1 MGTSILY
8 HYLVDYSICSTIRR
22 VLFAGTV
29 RRSTIETMTVKIETF
44 NQLPVRD
51 YFQQIVDAVDTHQ
64 VTIVTAETG
73 AGKSTQIPQY
83 LAEHGYTRVIV
94 TQPRILAARNLSHRV
109 REEWSLRNTEDASEI
124 IGYRTAHERD
134 DSGNTKI
141 LYCTDGLQLVRE
153 ITGVGISEK
162 QVLVLDEVH
171 EWNENMEVLVA
182 WAKKRCEEEPRF
194 KVVIMSATIETE
206 SLASFFGTDAI
217 IDIPGRY
224 FEVSKR
230 RGKDVLTELF
240 NQLDN
245 RGKNVLTFLPGKAEI
260 QDVVDAI
267 AKKAQTAGVAVIPL
281 HSQLEA
287 DDQQKAFANY
297 PKGKIILATN
307 IAQTSVTID
316 DIDVVIDS
324 GLERQSE
331 VRNGVEGLFIAQIS
345 QADSRQRAGR
355 AGRTKPG
362 EYILAQ
368 YDTMPC
374 IDIKD
379 RPEYAIPEIMRK
391 HIDRLTLRLANVGID
406 IETLDFYH
414 DPSKR
419 AIQRAKKTLMALGA
433 MTSAG
438 EVTDIGR
445 KMERFPVES
454 NYARML
460 VEADEYSKE
469 VQAKLAAI
477 IAIQEVGGI
486 VKGGTR
492 FTGWRKY
499 TKQTKSD
506 LIAEYDVYLALENI
520 YEADYEELGIIGKN
534 VDKAK
539 EVIER
544 LDNDLALS
552 DIELTPVLPEEEP
565 SLLRCITAGE
575 TDQIWMTIDER
586 GTVEHIFSGQQREL
600 SSSTVVRNP
609 TLISGTP
616 FDLQVPLRSG
626 GLETLHLVT
635 GITTVNTD
643 ILLELSPEQFQSK
656 RGRTVYDPRLGCLVD
671 RQQVRFGKRVLEG
684 IGQPRL
690 EDTKENRT
698 LFAREFARWAYD
710 LLERQRRDLQRF
722 HKRVPVVAP
731 NRVDQEVRARGGGI
745 VSLDQL
751 SSTDKQKMLAL
762 SKLETYFGDDFIYQL
777 GKPRRQVRPEQKASR
792 GWEPRHKRKVK
803 RDKW

>member
-1 MGTSILY
+1 
-8 HYLVDYSICSTIRR
+8 
-22 VLFAGTV
+22 
-29 RRSTIETMTVKIETF
+29 MTVNTNTF
-44 NQLPVRD
+44 NELPVRE
-51 YFQQIVDAVDTHQ
+51 YFQTIIDAVDTHQ
-64 VTIVTAETG
+64 VTIITAETG

-83 LAEHGYTRVIV
+83 LAEHGYNRVIV
-94 TQPRILAARNLSHRV
+94 TQPRILAARNLSQRV
-109 REEWSLRNTEDASEI
+109 REEWSLRNSEDASEV

-134 DSGNTKI
+134 DSGQTKI

-153 ITGVGISEK
+153 ITGMGISER

-194 KVVIMSATIETE
+194 KVVIMSATIESE
-206 SLASFFGTDAI
+206 SLAAYFGTDAI
-217 IDIPGRY
+217 IDIPGRH
-224 FEVSKR
+224 FEVTQR
-230 RGKDVLTELF
+230 RGRDVLSELF
-240 NQLDN
+240 AQIEN
-245 RGKNVLTFLPGKAEI
+245 RGHNVLTFLPGKAEI
-260 QDVVDAI
+260 QDVTDAI
-267 AKKAQTAGVAVIPL
+267 ASKAAAAKVEVIPL

-287 DDQQKAFANY
+287 EDQQKAFASY
-297 PKGKIILATN
+297 PNGKIILATN

-345 QADSRQRAGR
+345 QADSKQRAGR

-374 IDIKD
+374 IELKD

-419 AIQRAKKTLMALGA
+419 AIQRAKKTLIALGA
-433 MTSAG
+433 LTTSG

-445 KMERFPVES
+445 HMERFPVES
-454 NYARML
+454 NYARMM
-460 VEADEYSKE
+460 VEADNYSKE

-486 VKGGTR
+486 IRGGTR
-492 FTGWRKY
+492 YDGWKKY
-499 TKQTKSD
+499 TRQTKSD
-506 LIAEYDVYLALENI
+506 LLAQYDVYLALPNI
-520 YEADYEELGIIGKN
+520 LEADYEELGIIGKN
-534 VDKAK
+534 VEKAE

-544 LDNDLALS
+544 LHNDLALN
-552 DIELTPVLPEEEP
+552 DIPLNAIEQDEEA

-575 TDQIWMTIDER
+575 IDQLWSLVDEMS

-600 SSSTVVRNP
+600 SSSSVVRNP
-609 TLISGTP
+609 TLITGTP

-635 GITTVNTD
+635 GVTIVNAD
-643 ILLELSPEQFQSK
+643 ILLEVSPELFQSK
-656 RGRTVYDPRLGCLVD
+656 RGKTVYDPRLGVVVD
-671 RQQVRFGKRVLEG
+671 RQQIRFGKRVLEG
-684 IGQPRL
+684 AGQPRL
-690 EDTKENRT
+690 EDTNENRK
-698 LFAREFARWAYD
+698 LFIREYSRWAYEQ
-710 LLERQRRDLQRF
+710 LERQRRQLERF
-722 HKRVPVVAP
+722 HKRVPSVSP
-731 NRVDQEVRARGGGI
+731 NQVEQEFRSRADGI
-745 VSLDQL
+745 ISLDQL
-751 SSTDKQKMLAL
+751 DSKDKQRVIAL
-762 SKLETYFGDDFIYQL
+762 SKLETYLGDDFIFRL
-777 GKPRRQVRPEQKASR
+777 GKPRRQPRPEEKR
-792 GWEPRHKRKVK
+792 HHGWKPKHKRKTK
-803 RDKW
+803 REKW

>member
-1 MGTSILY
+1 
-8 HYLVDYSICSTIRR
+8 
-22 VLFAGTV
+22 
-29 RRSTIETMTVKIETF
+29 MTTKIDTF
-44 NQLPVRD
+44 NDLPVRN
-51 YFQQIVDAVDTHQ
+51 YFQAILDAVDTHQ

-83 LAEHGYTRVIV
+83 LAEHGYDRVIV
-94 TQPRILAARNLSHRV
+94 TQPRILAARNLTHRV
-109 REEWSLRNTEDASEI
+109 RDEWALRNTEDASEV
-124 IGYRTAHERD
+124 IGYRTAHERE

-153 ITGVGISEK
+153 ITGSGISDK

-182 WAKKRCEEEPRF
+182 WAKKRCEEDPHF

-206 SLASFFGTDAI
+206 SLATYFGTDAI

-224 FEVSKR
+224 FEVTKR
-230 RGKDVLTELF
+230 RGKDVLYELF
-240 NQLDN
+240 AQIES
-245 RGKNVLTFLPGKAEI
+245 RGKNVLTFLPGKSEI
-260 QDVVDAI
+260 QNVMEAI
-267 AKKAQTAGVAVIPL
+267 EKKATAAGVAVIPL

-287 DDQQKAFANY
+287 EDQQKAFINY

-331 VRNGVEGLFIAQIS
+331 VRSGVEGLFIAQIS
-345 QADSRQRAGR
+345 QADSLQRAGR

-374 IDIKD
+374 ADFRD
-379 RPEYAIPEIMRK
+379 RPAYAIPEIMRK

-419 AIQRAKKTLMALGA
+419 AIQRAKKTLVALGA
-433 MTSAG
+433 LTTAG

-445 KMERFPVES
+445 QMEKFPVES

-460 VEADEYSKE
+460 VEATKYSKE
-469 VQAKLAAI
+469 IQAKLAAI
-477 IAIQEVGGI
+477 IAIQEIGGI

-492 FTGWRKY
+492 NTGWRKY
-499 TKQTKSD
+499 TKQFKSD
-506 LIAEYDVYLALENI
+506 LLAQYDVYLELPNI
-520 YEADYEELGIIGKN
+520 SEYEYEDLGIIAKN
-534 VDKAK
+534 VEKAE

-544 LDNDLALS
+544 LHRDLALN
-552 DIELTPVLPEEEP
+552 DIPLTAIETGEEEP
-565 SLLRCITAGE
+565 LIRSITMGE
-575 TDQIWMTIDER
+575 IDQVWSAVDDK

-600 SSSTVVRNP
+600 SSSTVVKNP
-609 TLISGTP
+609 SLITGTP

-635 GITTVNTD
+635 GVTVVNTD
-643 ILLELSPEQFQSK
+643 ILLQISPQLFESK
-656 RGRTVYDPRLGCLVD
+656 RGRTVYDPRMGLIVD
-671 RQQVRFGKRVLEG
+671 RQQIRFGKRVLEG
-684 IGQPRL
+684 AGVPRL
-690 EDTKENRT
+690 ENTNENQK
-698 LFAREFARWAYD
+698 LFAREYARWAY
-710 LLERQRRDLQRF
+710 EQLQKQHRELMRF
-722 HKRVPVVAP
+722 HKRVPLVSP
-731 NRVDQEVRARGGGI
+731 ERVEQELRARADGI
-745 VSLDQL
+745 VALDQL
-751 SSTDKQKMLAL
+751 PKEAKMKVLAL
-762 SKLETYFGDDFIYQL
+762 SKLETYFGGDFIFNL
-777 GKPRRQVRPEQKASR
+777 GKPRRQARPEEKR
-792 GWEPRHKRKVK
+792 RHGWAPKHKRKI
-803 RDKW
+803 RREGDKW